1 MTGGLC
7 KTTLMSESARAKRCR
22 QHVTQTGHYEQQCKT
37 SWKKSLH
44 LPQVKPIITCSIQ
57 SANLSAYSDPIFEG
71 LEKCSYPLKFSFVF
85 SLSKEIINRSEVS
98 G

>member
-1 MTGGLC
+1 MGMTGGLC

-44 LPQVKPIITCSIQ
+44 LPQVTHYYMFYSICEPER
-57 SANLSAYSDPIFEG
+57 LFGPDF
-71 LEKCSYPLKFSFVF
+71 
-85 SLSKEIINRSEVS
+85 
-98 G
+98 